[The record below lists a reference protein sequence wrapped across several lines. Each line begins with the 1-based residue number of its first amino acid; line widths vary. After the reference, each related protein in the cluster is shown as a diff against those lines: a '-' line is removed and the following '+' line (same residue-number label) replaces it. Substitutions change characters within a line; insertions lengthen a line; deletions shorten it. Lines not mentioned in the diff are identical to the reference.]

1 MGPVTA
7 GPIIMGE
14 TSMKNLSNAARGNR
28 LIRQLA
34 AVTLGAACLASV
46 PAQASDRAEDRARRT
61 AETNDSTLTVTTGVD
76 YSRGDYGTASDTEIL
91 VVPLSLRYKTGQFR
105 LTATMPWLRIDGS
118 SAIVGDGAG
127 GVVIDPNAP
136 RTVRSGFGDLTVGAA
151 WAIPEERLG
160 LGLDLSARVKLPT
173 AKASRG
179 LGTGATDVTLGAEVS
194 KQLGAVTP
202 FVSVGYR
209 MPGDAPGITLHNAW
223 TASGGASLMLGRSV
237 LIASY
242 DYRQATSPFSQDSQE
257 LFGAFSTPVGQRLNF
272 TLYGSAG
279 LSKGAP
285 DFGVGS
291 MIGVRF

>member
-1 MGPVTA
+1 MGPA
-7 GPIIMGE
+7 GAVPIIMGE
-14 TSMKNLSNAARGNR
+14 HSMKNIFTAASSVN
-28 LIRQLA
+28 LIRVLA
-34 AVTLGAACLASV
+34 ATALGAACLASV
-46 PAQASDRAEDRARRT
+46 PARADDRPEDRADKAAGTSDSSLT
-61 AETNDSTLTVTTGVD
+61 ATTGID
-76 YSRGDYGTASDTEIL
+76 YSRGDYGTPSDTEIL
-91 VVPLSLRYKTGQFR
+91 VVPLSLRYKTGQLR

-136 RTVRSGFGDLTVGAA
+136 RTVRSGFGDLTLGAA

-202 FVSVGYR
+202 FVNVGYR
-209 MPGDAPGITLHNAW
+209 MPGDAPGINLHNAW
-223 TASGGASLMLGRSV
+223 TASGGASVMLGRSV